1 MSERG
6 SAGGIAYAKIQRAEA
21 LEAYYKNP
29 NICQH
34 CHNIIHVLD
43 NQKVKDVKV
52 KKFCNRSCAA
62 QYYADIQKEETQKK
76 RIVEREE
83 KERQRQ
89 EIKKERIFSEDFSPI
104 LKKTKGEFFKEC
116 KNWQSA
122 RSTIQR
128 LARKIYENSDKP
140 KQCQNCGYDKHYQVC
155 HIKSVAELDDHA
167 VIFEVNNIDNL
178 LALCPNCHWEFDH
191 GQLTLDKI
199 LKNISPE

>member
-1 MSERG
+1 MNERG
-6 SAGGIAYAKIQRAEA
+6 SSGGIARAKTQRAEA

-29 NICQH
+29 NVCQH
-34 CHNIIHVLD
+34 CHQIIHVLAD
-43 NQKVKDVKV
+43 QKVKDVKV

-62 QYYADIQKEETQKK
+62 QHQADIRKEETQKRK
-76 RIVEREE
+76 EAER
-83 KERQRQ
+83 K
-89 EIKKERIFSEDFSPI
+89 IKKEQKQETRKEQMFSEDFSSI
-104 LKKTKGEFFKEC
+104 LGQTKGEFFKAH

-122 RSTIQR
+122 RSAIQR

-140 KQCQNCGYDKHYQVC
+140 KRCQNCGYDKHYQVC